1 MMPCMSV
8 SKPPLITPQKHDTL
22 SEFSL
27 KPNKSILSFTKTT
40 DHPRFPDSH
49 LNYLCRKGRLTE
61 AVTVLDSIAKQ
72 GSKSKVR
79 PNTYINLIDACIDSH
94 SIHLG
99 RKLHACIDLVT
110 EIDVFVE
117 TKLVSMYAKCGC
129 FNDARKVF
137 DGMRDRNLYAWSAMI
152 GASSREQRWRE
163 VVELYLLM
171 MEDGVLPDDFL
182 FPKILQACGNCG
194 DFETGKLIHCL
205 VIKLGTSCF
214 ARVRNSILAVYVKC
228 GKLSWARKFFKRM
241 DERDAVAWNSM
252 ISGYCQI
259 GENEE
264 AHRLFDEMCQDGVE
278 PGLVTWNILI
288 RSHHQLGQCD
298 RAMELMR
305 TMESLGISP
314 DVFTW
319 TSMVSGFSQNGRTSQ
334 ALDLFKEMFVVG
346 VEPNGVTI
354 TSAISACTGLEA
366 LETGLEIHSVAVK
379 MGFTDDVL
387 VGNSLIDMYSKC
399 GELEAAQQVFDI
411 IKGKDVY
418 SWNSMI
424 GGYCQAGYCGKA
436 YELFWKMQESDVPP
450 NVITWNVMISG
461 YIQNENEDE
470 ALELFQRM
478 EKDGNVKQNT
488 ASWNSLIAGYQQ
500 LGQKNSALGVF
511 RKMQALG
518 VSPNYVTILSV
529 LPACANL
536 VAEKKVKEIHGCVF
550 RRSLEPSLP
559 VMNSLIDT
567 YGNYV
572 LHGCSDA
579 ALDLFDQIKISGLK
593 PNRGTFLSVILAY
606 SLAGMVDEG
615 KQLFSSITE
624 GSVSAM
630 TKRLVQYIR
639 IALKLH
645 DLLPLHAGKHCVS
658 ARRRIP
664 PKVRGFQKI
673 KDVAAYGPWGGTG
686 GFSFDDGTYTSIRK
700 INLSHDEGII
710 STKVCYNRDGK
721 AVWGSTHGDSGGLKS
736 DRNFEDSEKKPMS
749 VGPWGGQS
757 GFRWDDGVYSTVRKE
772 PVLHLDDIHFPG
784 DRSCVLPIRDT
795 AQDARQRD
803 CFEYRKI
810 EIRKQNP
817 RYEFRDVEPELKL
830 SFDNIHLPEIHLP
843 PRRVTAQAARQRG
856 CFEYCNP
863 LYGFRD
869 VMPKTEKVPP
879 TVGGVQ
885 KIKDVAA
892 YGPWGGTGGFS
903 FDDGTYTSIRQI
915 NLSHGEGIKSIKVC
929 YDRDGK
935 AVWGSTHGDSGG
947 FKFDKVIFDYPSEI
961 LTCITG
967 TCGVMRYTNVITSIT
982 FHTNKGK
989 HGPFGEEK
997 GSSFTS
1003 NVKAGKKI
1011 VGFHGREGLF
1021 LDAIGVHAVDMDIPQ
1036 LPNQVMLNHLAAQEL
1051 CKEYKNSTPYFRSM
1065 THLAYH

>member
-1 MMPCMSV
+1 MENLMMPCMTV
-8 SKPPLITPQKHDTL
+8 SKAPLITPQKHDAL

-27 KPNKSILSFTKTT
+27 KPNKSVLSFTKTT
-40 DHPRFPDSH
+40 DHPRLPDSH

-61 AVTVLDSIAKQ
+61 AVTVLDSISKL

-99 RKLHACIDLVT
+99 RKLHACIELVT

-137 DGMRDRNLYAWSAMI
+137 DGMRERNLYAWSAMI
-152 GASSREQRWRE
+152 GASSRDQRWRE
-163 VVELYLLM
+163 VVELYILM

-182 FPKILQACGNCG
+182 LPKILQACGNCG

-205 VIKLGTSCF
+205 VIKSGMSCF
-214 ARVRNSILAVYVKC
+214 TRVRNSILAVYVKC
-228 GKLSWARKFFKRM
+228 RKLSWARKFFERM
-241 DERDAVAWNSM
+241 DERDSVAWNSM

-264 AHRLFDEMCQDGVE
+264 AHRLFDEMCRDGVE

-305 TMESLGISP
+305 KMESLGISP

-334 ALDLFKEMFVVG
+334 ALDLLKEMFVVG

-366 LETGLEIHSVAVK
+366 LATGMEIHSVAVK
-379 MGFTDDVL
+379 MGFTYDVL

-399 GELEAAQQVFDI
+399 GELEAAQRVFHI

-436 YELFWKMQESDVPP
+436 YELFRKMQESDVQP

-461 YIQNENEDE
+461 YMQNGNEDE
-470 ALELFQRM
+470 AFELFQRM

-511 RKMQALG
+511 RKMQVLG

-536 VAEKKVKEIHGCVF
+536 VAGKKVKEIHGCVF

-567 YGNYV
+567 YGKSGNIVYSRTIFDGMLVKDLITWNSMISCYV

-579 ALDLFDQIKISGLK
+579 ALDLFDQIRNFGLK
-593 PNRGTFLSVILAY
+593 PNRGTFLSAILAN

-624 GSVSAM
+624 GYQIVPMLEHYSSM
-630 TKRLVQYIR
+630 IDLYGRSGRLVEALEFIEDMPIKPDSSVWDALLSACR
-639 IALKLH
+639 IHGNIGFAVRALEHLLELEPGNILIHRLILQTYATYGIPDALKVRKLE
-645 DLLPLHAGKHCVS
+645 KENM
-658 ARRRIP
+658 AR
-664 PKVRGFQKI
+664 K
-673 KDVAAYGPWGGTG
+673 
-686 GFSFDDGTYTSIRK
+686 SI
-700 INLSHDEGII
+700 
-710 STKVCYNRDGK
+710 
-721 AVWGSTHGDSGGLKS
+721 
-736 DRNFEDSEKKPMS
+736 
-749 VGPWGGQS
+749 GQS
-757 GFRWDDGVYSTVRKE
+757 WVEAKNIVHTFVTGDWSKTYS
-772 PVLHLDDIHFPG
+772 
-784 DRSCVLPIRDT
+784 
-795 AQDARQRD
+795 
-803 CFEYRKI
+803 
-810 EIRKQNP
+810 
-817 RYEFRDVEPELKL
+817 
-830 SFDNIHLPEIHLP
+830 NI
-843 PRRVTAQAARQRG
+843 
-856 CFEYCNP
+856 
-863 LYGFRD
+863 LY
-869 VMPKTEKVPP
+869 
-879 TVGGVQ
+879 
-885 KIKDVAA
+885 
-892 YGPWGGTGGFS
+892 PWL
-903 FDDGTYTSIRQI
+903 QCMQ
-915 NLSHGEGIKSIKVC
+915 E
-929 YDRDGK
+929 
-935 AVWGSTHGDSGG
+935 
-947 FKFDKVIFDYPSEI
+947 
-961 LTCITG
+961 
-967 TCGVMRYTNVITSIT
+967 
-982 FHTNKGK
+982 
-989 HGPFGEEK
+989 
-997 GSSFTS
+997 
-1003 NVKAGKKI
+1003 NVKARSHSGFYLEEEEKEEISGIHSEKI
-1011 VGFHGREGLF
+1011 ALAFALVGSYHSPQIIRIVKNIRMCADCHETAKYVSMTYGREIYLSDSKCLHHF
-1021 LDAIGVHAVDMDIPQ
+1021 
-1036 LPNQVMLNHLAAQEL
+1036 
-1051 CKEYKNSTPYFRSM
+1051 KNGHCSCGDYW
-1065 THLAYH
+1065 